1 MDKKFLYSLF
11 DQKLV
16 DDAIKSTKQYFYKE
30 KFKDLY
36 NCSQNNAT
44 YEKLLAEI
52 AKLDKNGNLPKPTG
66 KDVVDILYDK
76 ILHQMVFSFL
86 QGALHAVLNNLTNI
100 SPSKDNFSEYRKNYN
115 FAILFNFGDNDF
127 THSIECGAKLFC
139 DEFNRIFDRIDIYG
153 NNNCKISY
161 DYYIDKLNTLTK
173 IENIKE
179 IMKMGFFSEE
189 IRMDGECTH
198 DILSF
203 ESTLKDAKK
212 SLEYLEWDEDINKWE
227 RLGDDYV
234 ITETLPRF
242 IIGTNEE
249 IADAIKKYG
258 SPRKNPDPD
267 DEFPVWCNS
276 EVIVLY
282 MKDGYLTYTTR

>member
-16 DDAIKSTKQYFYKE
+16 DDAIESTKQYFYKE

-44 YEKLLAEI
+44 YEKLLAEV
-52 AKLDKNGNLPKPTG
+52 AKLDKDGNFLKLTG
-66 KDVVDILYDK
+66 KDVVDILYDR
-76 ILHQMVFSFL
+76 ILHQMVYSFL
-86 QGALHAVLNNLTNI
+86 QGASYAVSSNLTEV
-100 SPSKDNFSEYRKNYN
+100 SPAEDNFSEYRKNYN
-115 FAILFNFGDNDF
+115 FAVLFNFGDNDF
-127 THSIECGAKLFC
+127 AHSIECGAKLFC

-179 IMKMGFFSEE
+179 IIKMGFFSEE

-203 ESTLKDAKK
+203 ESTLEDAKK
-212 SLEYLEWDEDINKWE
+212 SLEYLEWDENINKWE

-234 ITETLPRF
+234 ITETFPRF

-258 SPRKNPDPD
+258 SPHKNPDPD